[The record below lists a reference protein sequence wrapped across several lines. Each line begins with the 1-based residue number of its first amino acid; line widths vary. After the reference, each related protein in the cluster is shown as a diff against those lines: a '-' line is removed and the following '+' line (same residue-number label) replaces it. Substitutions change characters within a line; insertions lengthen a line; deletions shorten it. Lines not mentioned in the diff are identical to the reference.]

1 MADLN
6 SEQENLFKE
15 IDEDLRQQKYA
26 NLWKKYGKFVIAGA
40 VVLIIGVASIQGW
53 EAYNLNRKITDS
65 NLLMS
70 ALKSID
76 QANPTN
82 AIALLDNLTKDGS
95 LGYSI
100 LAKFNQA
107 AILTKSG
114 KYHKAIENYLSI
126 SEDMRIEQNLRDL
139 ALIRSAYLSLE
150 HTSSDKPLEKL
161 SSIINMENAWR
172 HSAKELSALFSYK
185 SGDNVRAHQLY
196 KELADDTTAPTGMR
210 SRAAEM
216 AAILN

>member
-95 LGYSI
+95 IGYSI

-139 ALIRSAYLSLE
+139 ALIRSGYLSLE

-185 SGDNVRAHQLY
+185 SGDSVRAHQLY

>member
-185 SGDNVRAHQLY
+185 SGDSVRAHQLY

>member
-100 LAKFNQA
+100 LAKFSFVQ
-107 AILTKSG
+107 
-114 KYHKAIENYLSI
+114 
-126 SEDMRIEQNLRDL
+126 
-139 ALIRSAYLSLE
+139 IRQ
-150 HTSSDKPLEKL
+150 P
-161 SSIINMENAWR
+161 
-172 HSAKELSALFSYK
+172 
-185 SGDNVRAHQLY
+185 
-196 KELADDTTAPTGMR
+196 
-210 SRAAEM
+210 
-216 AAILN
+216 

>member
-76 QANPTN
+76 QANPTS
-82 AIALLDNLTKDGS
+82 AIAVLDNLTKDGS

-185 SGDNVRAHQLY
+185 SGDSVRAHQLY